1 MAKALIAAIT
11 QMYFLMEI
19 LRVFCVTSRQLSKM
33 FIQPL
38 PDLKESFMKR
48 IVTALLMASV
58 VVAAPLAAH
67 HGRGA
72 TYAKTDLSLKGTVKE
87 VLWRN
92 PHIAIFLDVKDKDGK
107 VTTWAIEHSNI
118 SQLARLGYSR
128 TTLRAGMEVTAVVN
142 PGAKGEPIGLC
153 QKIILADGKEIFLRD
168 SLPEEL
174 QRGPRGVGKID

>member
-1 MAKALIAAIT
+1 MA
-11 QMYFLMEI
+11 I
-19 LRVFCVTSRQLSKM
+19 LRNFCVTSGQLSKCLYNLLGNTVRSI
-33 FIQPL
+33 FSPV
-38 PDLKESFMKR
+38 KENFMKR
-48 IVTALLMASV
+48 IFITLARGSSVLAATLALSS
-58 VVAAPLAAH
+58 PLLLAH

-72 TYAKTDLSLKGTVKE
+72 TYAKTELSLKGTVKE

-92 PHIAIFLDVKDKDGK
+92 PHIAIFLDVKDDTGK

>member
-1 MAKALIAAIT
+1 MENPMTRILIALLTVTFVSIAI
-11 QMYFLMEI
+11 LG
-19 LRVFCVTSRQLSKM
+19 LSA
-33 FIQPL
+33 IPL
-38 PDLKESFMKR
+38 L
-48 IVTALLMASV
+48 
-58 VVAAPLAAH
+58 AH

-72 TYAKTDLSLKGTVKE
+72 TYAKTELSLKGTVKE

-92 PHIAIFLDVKDKDGK
+92 PHIAIFLDVKDNHGK
-107 VTTWAIEHSNI
+107 VTTWAIEHSNV

-174 QRGPRGVGKID
+174 QRGSRGVGKID